1 MEEMTIKEVTIKV
14 VECLRESTSPTGI
27 SAVEISEKKRLY
39 VQKVYD
45 VLSVLNTFPNDVTPL
60 ITKNGRNYIM
70 KKSCMDDIDRK
81 IVSELQQ
88 ARILIKKLKIIS
100 EYMESIDKSRT
111 FKMDELTK
119 RLEYIE
125 IDLPQS
131 YVF

>member
-14 VECLRESTSPTGI
+14 VECLKESTSPTGI
-27 SAVEISEKKRLY
+27 SAVEISEKKGLY

-60 ITKNGRNYIM
+60 ITKNGRNYNM

-100 EYMESIDKSRT
+100 EYMESVDKSRT